1 MQDTITQLFVSG
13 VVFFVDIST
22 HTGYHTDTYRGTP
35 YRIRTGVAAVK
46 GQCPRPLDEGCI
58 LGSGGENRTPIMGF
72 GDPYT
77 AIVLHRKV
85 WWVARDSNPVCPRR
99 RIYSPVQ

>member
-1 MQDTITQLFVSG
+1 M
-13 VVFFVDIST
+13 DIST

-58 LGSGGENRTPIMGF
+58 FGSGGENRTPIMGF

-77 AIVLHRKV
+77 AIVLHRNVTAAPDVASKV
-85 WWVARDSNPVCPRR
+85 PIEARTIVVT
-99 RIYSPVQ
+99 IYELARQCLLQF

>member
-1 MQDTITQLFVSG
+1 MN
-13 VVFFVDIST
+13 IST

-58 LGSGGENRTPIMGF
+58 LAPVERIEPLYCHCTTPEGMVGSQGLEPRMPEAPDLQSGAVTCS
-72 GDPYT
+72 
-77 AIVLHRKV
+77 
-85 WWVARDSNPVCPRR
+85 ARYPKKLL
-99 RIYSPVQ
+99 